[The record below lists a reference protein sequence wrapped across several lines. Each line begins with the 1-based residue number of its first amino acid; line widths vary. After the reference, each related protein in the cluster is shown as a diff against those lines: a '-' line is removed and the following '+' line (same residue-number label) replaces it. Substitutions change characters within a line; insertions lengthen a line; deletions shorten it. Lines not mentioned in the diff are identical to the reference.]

1 MTILDKFVINSE
13 KADQLRALFNMAG
26 WQVVQELLQTKKAYY
41 IEKLKREKELNKIYY
56 AQAMIETIEWIEI
69 ELKSIIREGEDAQI
83 VIEKYKKKGG

>member
-1 MTILDKFVINSE
+1 MTILDKFIINSE
-13 KADQLRALFNMAG
+13 KADQLRALFSMAG

>member
-1 MTILDKFVINSE
+1 MTILDKFIINSE
-13 KADQLRALFNMAG
+13 KADQLRALFSMAG

-69 ELKSIIREGEDAQI
+69 ELKSIVREGEDAQI
-83 VIEKYKKKGG
+83 IIEKYKKKGG